1 MLDYRFDD
9 SVIQLNEFLRNNTSA
24 ANILIILIWIYYFIV
39 CLAPALLTIGPYG
52 DTREG
57 LKDSCTSGI
66 AYESHIIYAVF
77 ALISLIFEFYLYS
90 QALKR
95 IGHLLP

>member
-1 MLDYRFDD
+1 M
-9 SVIQLNEFLRNNTSA
+9 
-24 ANILIILIWIYYFIV
+24 IWVYYLIV
-39 CLAPALLTIGPYG
+39 CLAPTLLTIGPNS
-52 DTREG
+52 DRREG

-77 ALISLIFEFYLYS
+77 AFISLLFEFYLYGNT
-90 QALKR
+90 LKK